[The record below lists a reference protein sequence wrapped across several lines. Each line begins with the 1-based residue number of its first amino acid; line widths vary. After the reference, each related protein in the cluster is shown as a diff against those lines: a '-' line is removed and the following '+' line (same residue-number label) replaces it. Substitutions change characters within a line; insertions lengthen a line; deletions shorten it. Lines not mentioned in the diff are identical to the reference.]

1 MARFIHLTDLHVS
14 HPDSGDGDG
23 QPDTVA
29 TLLRVVGLINAM
41 DTAPDFV
48 IASGDL
54 TNSGDPESYRLVQK
68 ILDDLEAP
76 VVLALGNHD
85 NRAGFH
91 SVFGDGPSDQ
101 PHFHAAVLGGL
112 HVITLDTSVPGRVA
126 GAICDAQ
133 FDFLDRVLPAH
144 PDLPKLVVM
153 HHPPWLDPNGLPW
166 TSLDQKS
173 TKRLALALKAYKTV
187 GILSGHIHINQVNH
201 WHGIPVVISN
211 GLHST
216 VDLLERPD
224 LRIVDGTGFGLCVW
238 RASGLSVSFVPL
250 SPTPAE
256 FGRIN
261 QDRLRK
267 FS

>member
-14 HPDSGDGDG
+14 HPDSGDSGLHS
-23 QPDTVA
+23 DTPA
-29 TLLRVVGLINAM
+29 ALRRVVGIVNAM
-41 DTAPDFV
+41 DPAPDFLV
-48 IASGDL
+48 ASGDL
-54 TNSGDPESYRLVQK
+54 TNRGDPQSYRLVRQ
-68 ILDDLEAP
+68 ILDDLDVP

-85 NRAGFH
+85 TRAGFH
-91 SVFGDGPSDQ
+91 GVFGDGPSEQ
-101 PHFHAAVLGGL
+101 PHFHATQLGGL
-112 HVITLDTSVPGRVA
+112 HVITLDTGVPGRVA

-133 FDFLDRVLPAH
+133 FDFLDRTLPAH
-144 PDLPKLVVM
+144 PDLPKLIVM

-166 TSLDQKS
+166 ISLDQKS

-216 VDLLERPD
+216 VDLLERTD

-238 RASGLSVSFVPL
+238 RASGLGVSFVPL

-256 FGRIN
+256 FGRID